1 MYSEHS
7 CMDDSHHIF
16 SVYLVEINYPL
27 LGPSSGWNPARG
39 KVWRSPCQDGMR
51 REEEN
56 RRQFERGPPPQQLKV
71 SVSWICIAGLIEICG
86 FQSRV
91 CNPKDRRL
99 KAFRHHLL
107 RSS

>member
-71 SVSWICIAGLIEICG
+71 SVSWICIAVMGNLAAETCIEG
-86 FQSRV
+86 R
-91 CNPKDRRL
+91 
-99 KAFRHHLL
+99 
-107 RSS
+107 

>member
-71 SVSWICIAGLIEICG
+71 SVSWICIAGPGMQELITGAE
-86 FQSRV
+86 
-91 CNPKDRRL
+91 NP
-99 KAFRHHLL
+99 
-107 RSS
+107 RSSGRKVNQSPNPVL